1 MNLAGISISVSNLE
15 ESIKFYTEVM
25 GFHFFDII
33 PTGLG
38 RQAILTSGKMRI
50 SLFET
55 SKIPNGKIFDMSFL
69 SPDIETDIKKL
80 QAKGAIVK
88 TAAQQGSMAKVAHL
102 ADPDGVDIAIVQWND
117 GFEETEDRI
126 ENQDS

>member
-1 MNLAGISISVSNLE
+1 MNLAGISISVSNLD

-33 PTGLG
+33 QTGLG
-38 RQAILTSGKMRI
+38 RQGILTSGKMRI

-55 SKIPNGKIFDMSFL
+55 TKIPNGKIFDMSFL
-69 SPDIETDIKKL
+69 SMDIDKDVEEL
-80 QAKGAIVK
+80 QSKGATIK
-88 TAAQQGSMAKVAHL
+88 TIAQQGSIAKVAHL

-117 GFEETEDRI
+117 GFEETESRI
-126 ENQDS
+126 ES